1 MITPAWAWPL
11 PGSWERRLWTD
22 SGGNASPTHLSPGL
36 LSSTAGL
43 PSQRGKRQLGFHM
56 SWAGEGA
63 GGSRALTPRWLS
75 RPRRIFQVSGGIS
88 LSLSQQVNFT
98 SRALERVLPYAPTRR
113 LGACEGLRPWQPA
126 QGQGCAGLACSGDKG
141 ISRCCL
147 PASLTPQRQEAR
159 TAQHCLCRLQPS

>member
-1 MITPAWAWPL
+1 MPLRHTPL
-11 PGSWERRLWTD
+11 PASSPAQQACLHRGARGSWVSTC
-22 SGGNASPTHLSPGL
+22 PGL
-36 LSSTAGL
+36 G
-43 PSQRGKRQLGFHM
+43 RG
-56 SWAGEGA
+56 AE
-63 GGSRALTPRWLS
+63 GSRALTPRWLS

-88 LSLSQQVNFT
+88 LSLSQQVDFT

-141 ISRCCL
+141 ISRRCL